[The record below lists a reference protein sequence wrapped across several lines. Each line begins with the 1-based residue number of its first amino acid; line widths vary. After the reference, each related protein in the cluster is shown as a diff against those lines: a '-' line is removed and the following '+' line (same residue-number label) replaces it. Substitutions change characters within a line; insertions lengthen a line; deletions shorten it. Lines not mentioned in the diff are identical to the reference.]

1 MPVFFARWRDGSF
14 SIVSAADETDAYV
27 ELDEIADDPA
37 EVSEMQSCLLDFG
50 LTDSGTFRLIE
61 MGRDTADEILKRGYP
76 SLRKVLAKEPSP
88 VYAIVDA
95 TQPQCELDIE
105 TVKNVRKAA
114 KNERSRLLVKSA
126 KRTSAKTEIGR
137 AIQDRM
143 SCSGPYA
150 DAIASRA
157 LASKIASDNL
167 KASKPKKKIKPI

>member
-14 SIVSAADETDAYV
+14 SIVSAADETGAYV

-61 MGRDTADEILKRGYP
+61 MGRDTADEILERGYP
-76 SLRKVLAKEPSP
+76 SLRKALAKEPSP
-88 VYAIVDA
+88 EYAIVDA
-95 TQPQCELDIE
+95 TQPQCELAIE

-114 KNERSRLLVKSA
+114 KNERSRLMKSA

-167 KASKPKKKIKPI
+167 KTSKPKKKIKPI